1 MPRTVRVLTV
11 SAAALALAATASAQT
26 STTKDTTTR
35 TQRQAWAAPATAV
48 EAKQII
54 GMKVKND
61 QGKDV
66 GEIDQLILEPA
77 DGKVTHVVVGRGG
90 VLGVGEQKIVLPWTD
105 VKMQPDTAN
114 RNRWVAMIDQA
125 KLDTAPRYE
134 VRRDAAPAAS
144 PSTAPS
150 SSMPRQDRVKP

>member
-1 MPRTVRVLTV
+1 MHGRVRVLTV

-26 STTKDTTTR
+26 STTKDAPTR
-35 TQRQAWAAPATAV
+35 TQRPAWAASATAV

-66 GEIDQLILEPA
+66 GEIDQLILEPG
-77 DGKVTHVVVGRGG
+77 DGKITHVVVGRGG
-90 VLGVGEQKIVLPWTD
+90 VLGVGEQKVVLLWTD
-105 VKMQPDTAN
+105 VKMQPDSAN

-134 VRRDAAPAAS
+134 VRRDTTPAAS

-150 SSMPRQDRVKP
+150 STTPRQDRVKP